1 MEPHQGL
8 KEGYKIILLVSIISK
23 RYEFKR
29 VNVLLTENNIHIL
42 VFSSE
47 GDLIATIGHEGTGP
61 GEFYIPSGIDVDR
74 EGRIVVVD
82 HKDTH
87 KLQFF

>member
-1 MEPHQGL
+1 MSDCGADNL
-8 KEGYKIILLVSIISK
+8 K
-23 RYEFKR
+23 
-29 VNVLLTENNIHIL
+29 

-61 GEFYIPSGIDVDR
+61 GEFFRPIGIDVDR

-82 HKDTH
+82 NKHTH